1 MMPPDT
7 FAAPLQR
14 QLTPKEP
21 QVNIQ
26 KRGYDD
32 RASISESDGE
42 SSAEEARTDSQS
54 RKRKR
59 SMKISYATIEQ

>member
-21 QVNIQ
+21 QVT
-26 KRGYDD
+26 KRGFDD

-42 SSAEEARTDSQS
+42 SSADEARTDSQS